1 MISKKEWDNYTTKKQ
16 DKLSE
21 DVWSYRQCQKCLN
34 YIYLGGNNE
43 ENAEGMYLDGHPF
56 DCSDETID
64 KYEIKNNF
72 SFCDNT
78 FCFKCINQIKNDL
91 DGA

>member
-1 MISKKEWDNYTTKKQ
+1 MISKKEWDSYTTKKQ

-43 ENAEGMYLDGHPF
+43 EN
-56 DCSDETID
+56 
-64 KYEIKNNF
+64 EIGRA
-72 SFCDNT
+72 SCRERV
-78 FCFKCINQIKNDL
+78 
-91 DGA
+91 